1 MPSSRLTPEQFR
13 ALSSQRGYTFAQLAA
28 LWELSPGRISQLA
41 ADPNR
46 SAHFDYALWG
56 LPIRHQ
62 VNATDQRRAQILK
75 SLETRIDKPN
85 KPKQEKFDADAHWA
99 AITQVGMGFTSSV
112 EFSESIPEGSLGI
125 VVSREGTANSPIIV
139 IQFDTG
145 FIERFPLSYLQAA
158 DCPLW
163 STLKSVSN
171 G

>member
-75 SLETRIDKPN
+75 SLETRINKPTR
-85 KPKQEKFDADAHWA
+85 PKQEKFDADSHWA

-112 EFSESIPEGSLGI
+112 EFSDDIPAGALGI
-125 VVSREGTANSPIIV
+125 VTARIGDTTNPTIEIR
-139 IQFDTG
+139 FTTG
-145 FIERFPLSYLQAA
+145 FVEAFPLDYLKAI

-163 STLKSVSN
+163 STLRAE
-171 G
+171 

>member
-75 SLETRIDKPN
+75 SLKTRIEKPDKP
-85 KPKQEKFDADAHWA
+85 KEEKFDADAHWA
-99 AITQVGMGFTSSV
+99 EITQVGRGFTSSV
-112 EFSESIPEGSLGI
+112 EFSDDIPEGCLGT
-125 VVSREGTANSPIIV
+125 VVARDFSKPNPTIS
-139 IQFDTG
+139 IQFLNGVVET
-145 FIERFPLSYLQAA
+145 FPLSYLTQV
-158 DCPLW
+158 DCPFW
-163 STLKSVSN
+163 SDLKN
-171 G
+171 L